1 MPERQ
6 SESGTCAFQCRLP
19 IELHAR
25 LKEVAKLEE
34 RSMRAC
40 ALRAIQAYCDDD

>member
-1 MPERQ
+1 MIERE
-6 SESGTCAFQCRLP
+6 SENGTCAFQMRMP

-40 ALRAIQAYCDDD
+40 AVRAIEAYCDDN